1 MLKILPDT
9 GIQTD
14 EDTETA
20 GDGENEKGYWSW
32 HPDKKKNDKLVHF
45 FKKIQ
50 NQKLTKETLK
60 FLEKRLF
67 YMAQRLILIENAGI
81 TQDRMKKV
89 LRQFKVMYS
98 TLI

>member
-45 FKKIQ
+45 LLVRDTPKASDSEEEKK
-50 NQKLTKETLK
+50 
-60 FLEKRLF
+60 
-67 YMAQRLILIENAGI
+67 
-81 TQDRMKKV
+81 
-89 LRQFKVMYS
+89 
-98 TLI
+98 